1 LIGLI
6 KNKERYIVERF
17 QEVKR
22 TVLKIGKIPY
32 ANLFPIFY
40 MLQKGCDC
48 SDYEFIEGHPST
60 LNRLLRSGGID
71 VSPSSSIEYLRY
83 ADRYMFI
90 DGHSLSSKGPIESI
104 FLLSRSLIE
113 RLEGKTILTSSHSDT
128 SVVLLGIILS
138 KFYKIECVLKPTN
151 ERPESLIGKVD
162 AFLCIGDEAMSAKK
176 TVENLQSS
184 LFHIYDLGDLW
195 YKNTNLP
202 FVFALW
208 IVRKNLSTEKIEL
221 FKKLVHDLNKAREL
235 AAENLDEIAKA
246 LRPLFISRYSLN
258 IKEEELTSYW
268 RGISYDFNEEH
279 KRGLE
284 LFRRYSEELGLL

>member
-1 LIGLI
+1 MSEEQ
-6 KNKERYIVERF
+6 KK
-17 QEVKR
+17 

-40 MLQKGCDC
+40 MLQKECDC
-48 SDYEFIEGHPST
+48 SEYEFIEGHPSA
-60 LNRLLRSGGID
+60 LNRLLRSGKID

-83 ADRYMFI
+83 ADRYKFI

-104 FLLSRSLIE
+104 FLLSRSPIE
-113 RLEGKTILTSSHSDT
+113 GLEGKTIFTSSHSDT

-138 KFYKIECVLKPTN
+138 KFYKIECFLKPTD
-151 ERPESLIGKVD
+151 EKPESLIGKLD
-162 AFLCIGDEAMSAKK
+162 AFLCIGDEAMKAKK
-176 TVENLQSS
+176 IVENIQSS

-195 YKNTNLP
+195 YKNTNLS

-208 IVRKNLSTEKIEL
+208 IVRKNLTIEKPEF
-221 FKKLVHDLNKAREL
+221 FKRFVHDLNKAKEL
-235 AAENLDEIAKA
+235 ATENLDEIAKA
-246 LRPLFISRYSLN
+246 LRPLFINRYSLN
-258 IKEEELTSYW
+258 IKEEELISYW

-279 KRGLE
+279 KKGLK

>member
-1 LIGLI
+1 
-6 KNKERYIVERF
+6 
-17 QEVKR
+17 
-22 TVLKIGKIPY
+22 
-32 ANLFPIFY
+32 
-40 MLQKGCDC
+40 MLQKECDC

-60 LNRLLRSGGID
+60 LNRLLRSGEID

-83 ADRYMFI
+83 TDRYMFI

-104 FLLSRSLIE
+104 FLLSKSSIE
-113 RLEGKTILTSSHSDT
+113 RLEGKTILTTSHSDT

-138 KFYKIECVLKPTN
+138 KFYKIECVLKPTDEN
-151 ERPESLIGKVD
+151 PESLINKVD
-162 AFLCIGDEAMSAKK
+162 AFLCIGDEAMKAKK
-176 TVENLQSS
+176 IVTSNTPS
-184 LFHIYDLGDLW
+184 LTLPPRGGGLGGGGIYIYDLGDLW

-208 IVRKNLSTEKIEL
+208 IVRKNLSTEKPEL
-221 FKKLVHDLNKAREL
+221 FKRLVHDLNKAREL

-268 RGISYDFNEEH
+268 KGISYDFNEEH
-279 KRGLE
+279 KKGLE
-284 LFRRYSEELGLL
+284 LFRRYSKELGLL